1 MVNRGIRILTA
12 ALLMLTGIFLVPQAS
27 YGASASDVRMEQVS
41 VCMPQVKVYL
51 MGEDVQD
58 VDFQQITAQKE
69 DEELSVESI
78 GDFNDSG
85 EGILYMC
92 LLDIS
97 GSIDGESFQGAKDA
111 LLDFAGQLKDTEKCM
126 LLTFGNDVKTVWVGS
141 ESQEERKKLLDGIQN
156 DNENTQLFE
165 ALHQA
170 ADLSVENKGS
180 IDRKVALVF
189 TDGLDEAVGK
199 STSQEALN
207 ELQAKGLPVYGIAV
221 GKEKKTEAVN
231 SFGEFV
237 RSSGGA
243 LTVPE
248 STAVSQ
254 DLIQLK
260 EQLYQ
265 ARVLG
270 MKGSS
275 NLVSKEVETVKLT
288 FQQYPKTESLKTEV
302 TEYEKDTE
310 APQIEDVVQLSDNQ
324 IQVIFTEAMNGID
337 EAENFQLIDKKEKS
351 LVPEASSVEERRIA
365 TLTFKDN
372 FYRGDYTLEFKNI
385 TDYSMEK
392 NPLEDTA
399 DLTLEGDLNLKIV
412 SFLKSWGWLLAIV
425 LVAAAA
431 ATAIIIYRKIKK
443 NKGLVVIDD
452 KLTLQDQVQVE
463 KRQKVEF
470 KDVPGAALQI
480 QLRSGT
486 SAGAVIER
494 FLSDS
499 LIVGRSSQL
508 CGLCI
513 QDSRMSKQHFVL
525 EFEKGR
531 IFITDLESTNGTM
544 VNGVRLLGRQPLNPG
559 DLVCAGNME
568 MVIQWQEKNG

>member
-12 ALLMLTGIFLVPQAS
+12 VLLMLTGIFLVPQAS

-78 GDFNDSG
+78 GDFADSG

-351 LVPEASSVEERRIA
+351 LVPEASSVEEKRIA

-372 FYRGDYTLEFKNI
+372 F
-385 TDYSMEK
+385 
-392 NPLEDTA
+392 
-399 DLTLEGDLNLKIV
+399 
-412 SFLKSWGWLLAIV
+412 
-425 LVAAAA
+425 
-431 ATAIIIYRKIKK
+431 
-443 NKGLVVIDD
+443 
-452 KLTLQDQVQVE
+452 
-463 KRQKVEF
+463 
-470 KDVPGAALQI
+470 
-480 QLRSGT
+480 
-486 SAGAVIER
+486 
-494 FLSDS
+494 
-499 LIVGRSSQL
+499 
-508 CGLCI
+508 
-513 QDSRMSKQHFVL
+513 
-525 EFEKGR
+525 
-531 IFITDLESTNGTM
+531 
-544 VNGVRLLGRQPLNPG
+544 
-559 DLVCAGNME
+559 
-568 MVIQWQEKNG
+568 

>member
-12 ALLMLTGIFLVPQAS
+12 VLLMLTGIFLVPQAS

-78 GDFNDSG
+78 GDFDDSG

-443 NKGLVVIDD
+443 NKDND
-452 KLTLQDQVQVE
+452 
-463 KRQKVEF
+463 
-470 KDVPGAALQI
+470 
-480 QLRSGT
+480 
-486 SAGAVIER
+486 
-494 FLSDS
+494 
-499 LIVGRSSQL
+499 
-508 CGLCI
+508 
-513 QDSRMSKQHFVL
+513 
-525 EFEKGR
+525 
-531 IFITDLESTNGTM
+531 N
-544 VNGVRLLGRQPLNPG
+544 NP
-559 DLVCAGNME
+559 
-568 MVIQWQEKNG
+568 